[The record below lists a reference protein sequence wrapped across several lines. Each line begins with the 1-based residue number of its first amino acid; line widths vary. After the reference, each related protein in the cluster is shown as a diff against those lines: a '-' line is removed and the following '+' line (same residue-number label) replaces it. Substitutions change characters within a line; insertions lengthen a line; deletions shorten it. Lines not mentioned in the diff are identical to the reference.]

1 MHVTWDSEDGSDV
14 VELEFKPDNDLL
26 SKEAE
31 EIEKL
36 FGAPIEQWINE
47 LRMKSAKARRLL
59 LWWMLRQNHR
69 RLAFKDVPD
78 FRLRQMKVEMDVEEL
93 RELWKRLSQ
102 TKMDEDKRDALRAA
116 FELDIRDAMAR
127 EGVLLGD
134 IVGSEMDILEGNR
147 PAPTAS

>member
-1 MHVTWDSEDGSDV
+1 MHVTWDPEDGGEV
-14 VELEFKPDNDLL
+14 IVLEFKPDDDLG

-36 FGAPIEQWINE
+36 FGQPIEQWVNE

-78 FRLRQMKVEMDVEEL
+78 FKLRQMKVEMDVAEL
-93 RELWKRLSQ
+93 QELWKRLSQ
-102 TKMDEDKRDALRAA
+102 TKMDEDRLDALRSA
-116 FELDIRDAMAR
+116 FEIEVRDAMER
-127 EGVLLGD
+127 EGVLLGE
-134 IVGSEMDILEGNR
+134 IAGEEMDILEGNR
-147 PAPTAS
+147 PAPTS